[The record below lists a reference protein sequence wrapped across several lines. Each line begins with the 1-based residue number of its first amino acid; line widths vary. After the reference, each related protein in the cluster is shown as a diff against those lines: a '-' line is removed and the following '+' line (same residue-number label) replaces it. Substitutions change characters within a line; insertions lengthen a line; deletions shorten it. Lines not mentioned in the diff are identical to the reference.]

1 MDASAGNVLLM
12 LNVNMTNTGSKA
24 AECDLLSKQP
34 SFTLSLNGEAGVPNQ
49 MTMLTNDLCTY
60 KGTMDPGQTEAM
72 ILMFEVPE
80 KTAEN
85 ISSLQLSVKLA
96 GKDNEII
103 LK

>member
-1 MDASAGNVLLM
+1 
-12 LNVNMTNTGSKA
+12 
-24 AECDLLSKQP
+24 
-34 SFTLSLNGEAGVPNQ
+34 
-49 MTMLTNDLCTY
+49 
-60 KGTMDPGQTEAM
+60 MDPGQTEAM